1 MEDALLEKLPL
12 LQYIFAGLVMSWIFY
27 GLVPHKKPDQFE
39 RIVQALV
46 YTAMIGLLA
55 TPINDLLPEKIPD
68 NIVIFS
74 LAVFLGIL
82 FAICANNNIP
92 HRWVTKKW
100 PWITS
105 QSTWASSF
113 EEAFQ
118 SRRKRFIVLLLKD
131 GRRIYGWPRYWPN
144 YPGEDCFI
152 LTEYRWLP
160 GEGDKSNHDTIS
172 ICRNDILID
181 YKYVH
186 MIEFITQD

>member
-68 NIVIFS
+68 NLVIFS
-74 LAVFLGIL
+74 LAIFLGIA
-82 FAICANNNIP
+82 FAICVNNNRP
-92 HRWVTKKW
+92 HGWITKKW

-105 QSTWASSF
+105 
-113 EEAFQ
+113 
-118 SRRKRFIVLLLKD
+118 
-131 GRRIYGWPRYWPN
+131 
-144 YPGEDCFI
+144 
-152 LTEYRWLP
+152 
-160 GEGDKSNHDTIS
+160 
-172 ICRNDILID
+172 
-181 YKYVH
+181 
-186 MIEFITQD
+186 